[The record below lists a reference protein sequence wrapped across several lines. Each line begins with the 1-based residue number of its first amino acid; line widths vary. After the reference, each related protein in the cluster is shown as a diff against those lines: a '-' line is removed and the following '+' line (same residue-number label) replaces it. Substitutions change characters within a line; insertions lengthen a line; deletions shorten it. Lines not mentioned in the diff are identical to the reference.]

1 MSGDGVAA
9 WLRFFR
15 EVFLFTRDFLVI
27 FMNSLRFGVLVLF
40 GCGLLTHALASRPT
54 LKLREST
61 TGMEA
66 SLRGVAVAG
75 KDEAWVSGS
84 EGTVMRT
91 NDAGKSWER
100 VRVPDADELDFRDV
114 EIPRP
119 GTVLLMAAGP
129 GKASK
134 LLRSVDSG
142 KSWKVVLQ
150 NSKPDGFFDGMDF
163 DETGTHG
170 LLYGDPINGRLD
182 LYVTHDG
189 GASWA
194 PTPSESRPLLQQGE
208 YGFAASGTGIT
219 ISNSVVYVATGGA
232 VARVWRSTDWGK
244 SWAVAAAPVH
254 AGDESSGIFSI
265 GFLDANLGLVVGGD
279 YAQPELKEGNLARSS
294 DGGKTWVAQPEVK
307 LEHKACLRPLGQK
320 GVLVC
325 GRTGVVVS
333 WDSGKTWRPIEGG
346 GYFTVDVDVNAR
358 VAYLAGSKGR
368 VATLQW

>member
-1 MSGDGVAA
+1 MFIHSV
-9 WLRFFR
+9 
-15 EVFLFTRDFLVI
+15 
-27 FMNSLRFGVLVLF
+27 RFGVLVLF
-40 GCGLLTHALASRPT
+40 GVGLLTHALASTPA

-61 TGMEA
+61 TGTEA

-75 KDEAWVSGS
+75 KEEAWVSGS

-91 NDAGKSWER
+91 TDAGKSWER

-170 LLYGDPINGRLD
+170 FLYGDPINGRLD

-189 GASWA
+189 GASWK
-194 PTPSESRPLLQQGE
+194 PMPPESRPLLQQGE

-219 ISNSVVYVATGGA
+219 ISKSVVYVATGGA

-244 SWAVAAAPVH
+244 SWAVAATPVH
-254 AGDESSGIFSI
+254 AGDESTGIFSI

-307 LEHKACLRPLGQK
+307 LEHKACLRPLGQN

-325 GRTGVVVS
+325 GRTGVVAS
-333 WDSGKTWRPIEGG
+333 WDSGKTWQSIEGG
-346 GYFTVDVDVNAR
+346 GYFTVDVDVKAR